1 MFLHCKHSSYDFTIR
16 NDTSDMKG
24 MMIMEFTTF
33 GFIGLGLI
41 GGSIA
46 KAIKQKYPAAHI
58 VAYDTNETML
68 TDALANGIANE
79 ITSEIGSAF
88 SSCDIIFLCAPVSI
102 NNENLAR
109 LKPFLQNDT
118 LVTDVGSVKT
128 PIHDTVVS
136 LGLEAQFIG
145 GHPMAGSEKSGFGN
159 ANPLILENAYYIL
172 TPESAV
178 APAMLEAYQSLV
190 KELGAIPLVLNC
202 KEHDYVTAAVS
213 HVPHLIAAALVNLV
227 HDHDTPEC
235 VMKMVAAGG
244 FKDIT
249 RIASSSP
256 AMWEAIC
263 MSNTEHITNLMDAYI
278 RDLQDINDALKRKQ
292 EGYTYKLFE
301 ESKEY
306 RDSFATQ
313 SRGPIK
319 KVYGCY
325 VDIPDETGALAMIA
339 LILANKKISI
349 KNIGIVHN
357 REFEEGVLQIEFYEQ
372 ASLEQAI
379 DLLRMLQYTVYERK

>member
-1 MFLHCKHSSYDFTIR
+1 
-16 NDTSDMKG
+16 
-24 MMIMEFTTF
+24 MEFKTF

-46 KAIKQKYPAAHI
+46 KAIRKVIPDSYI
-58 VAYDTNETML
+58 IAYGPHPEKFADAVQEGVLNEISTKINET
-68 TDALANGIANE
+68 
-79 ITSEIGSAF
+79 F
-88 SSCDIIFLCAPVSI
+88 HKCDMIFLCAPVST
-102 NNENLAR
+102 NNENLVK
-109 LKPFLQNDT
+109 LKPFLSSHT
-118 LVTDVGSVKT
+118 ILTDVGSVKS
-128 PIHDTVVS
+128 PIDEAIRT

-145 GHPMAGSEKSGFGN
+145 GHPMAGSEKTGFSN

-172 TPESAV
+172 TPTAEVSADAV
-178 APAMLEAYQSLV
+178 EAYRELV
-190 KELGAIPLVLNC
+190 SRIGSIPLVLDC
-202 KEHDYVTAAVS
+202 KEHDYVTAAIS

-227 HDHDTPEC
+227 HDHDTQEGT
-235 VMKMVAAGG
+235 MKQVAAGG

-263 MSNTEHITNLMDAYI
+263 MSNTENIANLLDSYI
-278 RDLQDINDALKRKQ
+278 DSLKEISASVRAKQ
-292 EGYTYKLFE
+292 EGYTF
-301 ESKEY
+301 KEY

-313 SRGPIK
+313 ARGPIK

-325 VDIPDETGALAMIA
+325 VDIPDETGTLAMIA

-357 REFEEGVLQIEFYEQ
+357 REFEEGVLHVEFYDQ
-372 ASLEQAI
+372 KSLDDAI
-379 DLLRMLQYTVYERK
+379 SLLRTLQYTVYERK

>member
-1 MFLHCKHSSYDFTIR
+1 MVSS
-16 NDTSDMKG
+16 
-24 MMIMEFTTF
+24 MIFKKF
-33 GFIGLGLI
+33 GFVGLGLI

-46 KAIKQKYPAAHI
+46 KAIRKVTPD
-58 VAYDTNETML
+58 AYILAYGPHPEKFTEAVKEGVINEVTKE
-68 TDALANGIANE
+68 INE
-79 ITSEIGSAF
+79 AF
-88 SSCDIIFLCAPVSI
+88 SACDLIFLCAPVST
-102 NNENLAR
+102 NNENLKL
-109 LKPFLQNDT
+109 LKPYLNPNAI
-118 LVTDVGSVKT
+118 VTDVGSVKS
-128 PIHDTVVS
+128 PIQNTVIE

-145 GHPMAGSEKSGFGN
+145 GHPMAGSEKTGVSN
-159 ANPLILENAYYIL
+159 SDPLILENAYYIL
-172 TPESAV
+172 APTEQVAEEAV
-178 APAMLEAYQSLV
+178 IAYRDLV
-190 KELGAIPLVLNC
+190 AGFGALPIILDA

-227 HDHDTPEC
+227 RDHDTKEC
-235 VMKMVAAGG
+235 TMHQIAAGG

-263 MSNTEHITNLMDAYI
+263 MSNTENIADLLDDYI
-278 RDLQDINDALKRKQ
+278 ASLQVISSKVRAAED
-292 EGYTYKLFE
+292 GFTYKLFE

-325 VDIPDETGALAMIA
+325 VDIPDEMGALASVA
-339 LILANKKISI
+339 TYLATHQISI

-372 ASLEQAI
+372 ASLDRAI
-379 DLLRMLQYTVYERK
+379 ALLEVRAYKVYERK